1 MFELIFLGTS
11 ASAPSVH
18 RGLSAALVLYKEYR
32 FLVDC
37 GEGTQR
43 QLLCS
48 GLGFRRL
55 DRILLTHGHLD
66 HILGLGGLV
75 STFGRWEAIDKIEIW
90 GGRWALDR
98 VQRLME
104 VVFGPGRRPIE
115 IGFYDVERGVLME
128 DNAFTLSAFPVIHRG
143 PGCFGY
149 AFEEKARRP
158 FLEQEAERLGVP
170 RGPERGRLVRGE
182 SIVLPGGAV
191 VQPDDVLGPELP
203 GARLIFV
210 GDAGTTQGL
219 QPVAGRAD
227 ALVIEATYLDRE
239 RDLARDFGHLT
250 ARQAAELARDSEVSA
265 LILTHLSRRYY
276 EREVLAE
283 AQGIFANT
291 FVARDFDVFQIA
303 KGGDVK
309 QIRESHK
316 CPAD

>member
-1 MFELIFLGTS
+1 MFEIVFLGTS

-18 RGLSAALVLYKEYR
+18 RGLSSAIVLYREYR

-43 QLLCS
+43 QLLRS

-66 HILGLGGLV
+66 HILGLGGLI
-75 STFGRWEAIDKIEIW
+75 STFGRWEAVEEVEIW

-98 VQRLME
+98 VERLMD
-104 VVFGPGRRPIE
+104 VVFGSGRRPLRIE
-115 IGFYDVERGVLME
+115 FYDIHAGVLIR
-128 DNAFTLSAFPVIHRG
+128 DDTFALSAFPVTHRG

-149 AFEEKARRP
+149 MFEERARRP
-158 FLEQEAERLGVP
+158 FLSARAEALGVP

-182 SIVLPGGAV
+182 SVTLGDGTV
-191 VQPDDVLGPELP
+191 VQPDDVLGPEQP
-203 GARLIFV
+203 GARLVFV
-210 GDAGTTQGL
+210 GDAGSTQGL
-219 QPVAGRAD
+219 HSVAQHAD
-227 ALVIEATYLDRE
+227 ALVIEATYMTRE

-250 ARQAAELARDSEVSA
+250 AREAAELARDVGVST

-283 AQGIFANT
+283 AQAIFPNT
-291 FVARDFDVFQIA
+291 YVARDFDKFQIA
-303 KGGDVK
+303 KGGEVK
-309 QIRESHK
+309 RIREER
-316 CPAD
+316 